1 MRRAQ
6 QPQDCSR
13 CLCCIFRTIGK
24 YVKAL
29 EGIHIITKSRSHCRQ
44 WNFHFHL
51 IKAHQHGADRR
62 GCTVLPDS
70 DDRGFHR
77 DTVYCHFKSSA
88 QHICCAK
95 HGDRAVF
102 PDHTDL
108 IGRFIICFCKIS
120 SFDDRIIIQILLRYR
135 TAIQVRIKRSF
146 WSLRRSIGLVIRTD
160 PFYMIDLLLDQIKIF
175 CGKFHC
181 FLVVCLRI
189 SHRAAGIKIQL
200 STCQIVQLITDLG
213 R

>member
-13 CLCCIFRTIGK
+13 RLCCIFRSVGK

-29 EGIHIITKSRSHCRQ
+29 EGIHIITKGSSHCRQ
-44 WNFHFHL
+44 WDFHFHL
-51 IKAHQHGADRR
+51 IKTHQHGADRR
-62 GCTVLPDS
+62 GCTILPDP

-88 QHICCAK
+88 QHICCTK

-120 SFDDRIIIQILLRYR
+120 SFDDYTNTAALPYR
-135 TAIQVRIKRSF
+135 HTGTHQ
-146 WSLRRSIGLVIRTD
+146 T
-160 PFYMIDLLLDQIKIF
+160 LLLVPAP
-175 CGKFHC
+175 FH
-181 FLVVCLRI
+181 R
-189 SHRAAGIKIQL
+189 SGN
-200 STCQIVQLITDLG
+200 SD
-213 R
+213 